1 VAAYGADAVV
11 RRADSLQQTQWA
23 IDAQMVGLAAN
34 IYASLGLAQDLA
46 GDAAW
51 VYVTQNDVRV
61 KAQAYLNADLADNV
75 VDIQSGTQLA
85 AQLGDAYGVVTVECA

>member
-1 VAAYGADAVV
+1 MRGGREGGESV
-11 RRADSLQQTQWA
+11 RE
-23 IDAQMVGLAAN
+23 G
-34 IYASLGLAQDLA
+34 
-46 GDAAW
+46 AW

>member
-1 VAAYGADAVV
+1 
-11 RRADSLQQTQWA
+11 
-23 IDAQMVGLAAN
+23 
-34 IYASLGLAQDLA
+34 LAQDLA